1 MLELLETLGLMV
13 LETVVVVVAVLNQVL
28 LTVGLV
34 EMVAHREAVEVV
46 VVWVTPAQILL
57 ESVELEVKEP
67 EAKLEFGVGR

>member
-34 EMVAHREAVEVV
+34 EMVAHRVEEEVAA
-46 VVWVTPAQILL
+46 VWVIPVQILL
-57 ESVELEVKEP
+57 E
-67 EAKLEFGVGR
+67 